1 MSEKSREEAIVIR
14 QEEIADGVFSM
25 WLKTDEIAKNAK
37 AGQFISV
44 YLNNK
49 SKILP
54 RPISI
59 CGIDKEAGTLR
70 IVYRTVGDGTKE
82 LSDYKE
88 GEMVKILGPLGNG
101 FSPPF
106 SITSSARR
114 S

>member
-44 YLNNK
+44 YCK
-49 SKILP
+49 DGSRMLP

-59 CGIDKEAGTLR
+59 CEIDKKRWSIEDCLPCCGQ
-70 IVYRTVGDGTKE
+70 
-82 LSDYKE
+82 
-88 GEMVKILGPLGNG
+88 GN
-101 FSPPF
+101 
-106 SITSSARR
+106 RR
-114 S
+114 VFGYESRNDL

>member
-44 YLNNK
+44 YCK
-49 SKILP
+49 DGSRMLP

-59 CGIDKEAGTLR
+59 CEIDRDGGRLRLVYR
-70 IVYRTVGDGTKE
+70 IVGEGTKE
-82 LSDYKE
+82 FSSLKAGDAAK
-88 GEMVKILGPLGNG
+88 VLGPLGNG
-101 FSPPF
+101 LSL
-106 SITSSARR
+106 IHI
-114 S
+114 